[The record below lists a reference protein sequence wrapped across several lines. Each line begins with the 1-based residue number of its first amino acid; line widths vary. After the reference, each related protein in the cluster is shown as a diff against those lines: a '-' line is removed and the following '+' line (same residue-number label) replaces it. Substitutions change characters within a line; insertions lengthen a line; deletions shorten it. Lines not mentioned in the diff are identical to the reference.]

1 MLSPCDNLRKSLCEI
16 HHTLSCKLS
25 CTASYILIY
34 TLHGHNCAFY
44 SAIVTGGIIMN
55 GMEHTSASPH
65 VTTITRFLVPIAA
78 LIVFAVWFSFTPPG
92 LLGKADA
99 VGYAICHR
107 IDERSFQIGDRQLP
121 LCARCTGEFYAAGI
135 SLLFFALLSP
145 KKSGMPGWRLGAP
158 LLLFLAAF
166 AIDGTN
172 SFFYL
177 FKQTAGGTLDHIPNL
192 YIPNNTLRLFTGSGM
207 GIALASILYP
217 AFNQSAWKD
226 ADPDRPLSWKK
237 LGILIG
243 IILLVD
249 LAVLTEH
256 PVILYPLAILSVL
269 GVLALLILVFSMV
282 WVLIMRQE
290 NEFGSLKQMWMP
302 FLAGT
307 TLAFLMISAI
317 DLLRFQLTGTWGAF
331 PLG

>member
-1 MLSPCDNLRKSLCEI
+1 MNIMEE
-16 HHTLSCKLS
+16 
-25 CTASYILIY
+25 AS
-34 TLHGHNCAFY
+34 TQPRF
-44 SAIVTGGIIMN
+44 MN
-55 GMEHTSASPH
+55 F
-65 VTTITRFLVPIAA
+65 TRFIIPVAA
-78 LIVFAVWFSFTPPG
+78 ILVFAAWFSLTPPG

-99 VGYAICHR
+99 IGYAICHR

-135 SLLFFALLSP
+135 SLLFFALVSP

-158 LLLFLAAF
+158 LLFFLAAF
-166 AIDGTN
+166 GIDGIN

-177 FKQTAGGTLDHIPNL
+177 FKQTSGGALDQIPNL
-192 YIPNNTLRLFTGSGM
+192 YMPNNTLRLLTGSGM

-226 ADPDRPLSWKK
+226 TDPGRALSWKK
-237 LGILIG
+237 LGILIA
-243 IILLVD
+243 IILFID
-249 LAVLTEH
+249 LAVLTER
-256 PVILYPLAILSVL
+256 PVVLYPIGILSVL
-269 GVLALLILVFSMV
+269 GVLALLVMVFSMV

-290 NEFGSLKQMWMP
+290 NEFVSLKQMWMP
-302 FLAGT
+302 LLAGT
-307 TLAFLMISAI
+307 TLAFLMIGAI

>member
-1 MLSPCDNLRKSLCEI
+1 MNAMEE
-16 HHTLSCKLS
+16 
-25 CTASYILIY
+25 ASTQPRFMNFPRFIIPVAAIL
-34 TLHGHNCAFY
+34 
-44 SAIVTGGIIMN
+44 
-55 GMEHTSASPH
+55 
-65 VTTITRFLVPIAA
+65 
-78 LIVFAVWFSFTPPG
+78 VFAVWFNFAPPG

-107 IDERSFQIGDRQLP
+107 IDERSFHIGERQLP
-121 LCARCTGEFYAAGI
+121 LCARCTGEFYAAAI
-135 SLLFFALLSP
+135 SLLFFTIVSP
-145 KKSGMPGWRLGAP
+145 KKSGMPGWKLGAP
-158 LLLFLAAF
+158 LLFFLAAF
-166 AIDGTN
+166 GIDGTN

-177 FKQTAGGTLDHIPNL
+177 FKQTAGGALDYIPNL
-192 YIPNNTLRLFTGSGM
+192 YIPNNTLRLLTGSGM

-226 ADPDRPLSWKK
+226 PDPVRALSWKK

-249 LAVLTEH
+249 LAILTEN
-256 PVILYPLAILSVL
+256 PVVLYPIAILSVL

-282 WVLIMRQE
+282 WILIMRQE
-290 NEFGSLKQMWMP
+290 NEFASLKQMWMP

-307 TLAFLMISAI
+307 TLAFLMISVI